1 MPEPNLTG
9 KIAIVTGATTGIG
22 KQIALGLG
30 RLGAR
35 VVIGARTP
43 ERGEAARAEIAAE
56 TKADVSVLAIDV
68 ASFTSIHK
76 FAEEFEQRFD
86 RLDLLVN
93 NAGAWFSDRRTSA
106 DGHELTLA
114 TNVLGPH
121 LLVRLLRGRLEAGAP
136 ARVVNIVSGLA
147 GNYDANDLAY
157 ERRPY
162 DGFKAYA
169 QSKQALRMLTWGLA
183 ARLDPAR
190 VTVNAAAPGFV
201 KTEFN
206 RNARG
211 FTAGMIGMMAKLFAA
226 TPGKG
231 ARTPLW
237 VATAP
242 ELAGVSG
249 KYFDAMKEK
258 PSKFR
263 EPDAIADLERRL
275 DDMIAR
281 GRVRAA

>member
-1 MPEPNLTG
+1 MLEPTLTG

-43 ERGEAARAEIAAE
+43 ERGEAARAEIAAA
-56 TKADVSVLAIDV
+56 TKADVSVLGLDV
-68 ASFTSIHK
+68 ASFASIHQ
-76 FAEEFEQRFD
+76 FAEDFERRFE

-93 NAGAWFSDRRTSA
+93 NAGAWFSDRRTSP

-121 LLVRLLRGRLEAGAP
+121 LLARLLRGRLGAGAP
-136 ARVVNIVSGLA
+136 ARIVNVVSAMA
-147 GNYDANDLAY
+147 GNYDANDLEY
-157 ERRPY
+157 ERRAY
-162 DGFKAYA
+162 DGFKAYG

-211 FTAGMIGMMAKLFAA
+211 FTAGMIGAMAKLFAVTA
-226 TPGKG
+226 EKG

-242 ELAGVSG
+242 ELAGVTG
-249 KYFDAMKEK
+249 KYFDGMKEK

>member
-1 MPEPNLTG
+1 MLEPNLTG

-43 ERGEAARAEIAAE
+43 ERGEAARAEIAAA
-56 TKADVSVLAIDV
+56 TKADVSVLGIDV
-68 ASFTSIHK
+68 ASFASIHK
-76 FAEEFEQRFD
+76 FAEDFERRFE

-121 LLVRLLRGRLEAGAP
+121 LLARLLRGRLGAGAP
-136 ARVVNIVSGLA
+136 ARIVNVVSSIA
-147 GNYDANDLAY
+147 GNYDANDLEY

-162 DGFKAYA
+162 DGFKAYG

-211 FTAGMIGMMAKLFAA
+211 FTAGMIGAMAKLFAVTA
-226 TPGKG
+226 EKG

-242 ELAGVSG
+242 ELAGVTGS
-249 KYFDAMKEK
+249 YFDGMKQKE
-258 PSKFR
+258 SKFR

-275 DDMIAR
+275 DDMVAR
-281 GRVRAA
+281 GRVSAA